1 VTGGL
6 YEHVVKRFIDTAAAA
21 CLLLLL
27 VPLMAAVWL
36 TVVCVLGSPA
46 IYFDTRAG
54 RNGRPI
60 VIAKFRSMSLA
71 CGPDG
76 QPLPDA
82 DRLGPFGR
90 WLRRSS
96 LDELPQL
103 VSVLVGDMSLVG
115 PRPLPLRYTP
125 RYSPRQATRLQVRP
139 GLTGWAQIHGRNGLD
154 WPARLE
160 LDARYVEM
168 LGTWYAPIVDM
179 RILLVTFF
187 QVAWQGLTG
196 RGVTAPGAATMREFL
211 P

>member
-1 VTGGL
+1 MV
-6 YEHVVKRFIDTAAAA
+6 
-21 CLLLLL
+21 
-27 VPLMAAVWL
+27 AVGL

-54 RNGRPI
+54 RDGRRI
-60 VIAKFRSMSLA
+60 VIGKFRSMSLA

-82 DRLGPFGR
+82 DRLGTFGR

-115 PRPLPLRYTP
+115 PRPLPLRYTQ

-168 LGTWYAPIVDM
+168 LGTWYAPIIDVW
-179 RILLVTFF
+179 ILIVTFF